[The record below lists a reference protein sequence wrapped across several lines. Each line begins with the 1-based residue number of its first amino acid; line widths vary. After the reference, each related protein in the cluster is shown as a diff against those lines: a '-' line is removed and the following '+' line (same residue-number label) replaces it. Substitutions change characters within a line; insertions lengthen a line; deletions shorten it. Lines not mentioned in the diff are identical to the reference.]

1 MRQPSAPVSALAR
14 WGLCK
19 MLATLKSERITATL
33 MAPVLLA
40 MVAALA
46 FVLWLVDRAADRL
59 DAEAAAYGQRLARTF
74 IEQNLGRL
82 EEMTYDNAWWDPAVA
97 NLVTM
102 PDAYWANENVGW
114 YWHETFGLKASFVV
128 DPQGETVFAFV
139 DGVESETPAKAM
151 LGSALP
157 ALMRA
162 ARAEA
167 SEAPGSAS
175 AVVETPGGLA
185 FVGLSLL
192 TPEHVQAGSPA
203 PGQRSALIAVRS
215 LDAALLAQAAV
226 QFQLDRLGF
235 RPPAATPHHGGGAF
249 DLRGAGGELVARLT
263 WRPAH
268 PGDQLRD
275 SLILPMAGVGAVVL
289 GLFGLFVWVSHRVA
303 TRLNAARLAAEG
315 ASEAKSR
322 FLANMSH
329 ELRTPLNAILGFS
342 ELIMLGHTAGSDN
355 DRQCEYGEA
364 IHLSGQHLLDLIEDI
379 LDLSKIES
387 GRQELRL
394 EPLDVGTAFEEVS
407 KGLASVLAARGH
419 TVSLE
424 VPEGLPPLVADPRAV
439 RQILYNLLSNAAK
452 FTPDNGTLVIG
463 ACLAS
468 GEGIELFVRDNGIGM
483 APEDLRRVRLPF
495 EQVADPRGIATG
507 GGTGLGLSIVEGL
520 ASLHGGRLQLDSVP
534 GHGTRAAVVL
544 PLEPQHT
551 AS

>member
-1 MRQPSAPVSALAR
+1 
-14 WGLCK
+14 
-19 MLATLKSERITATL
+19 MLAVLKSERITATL
-33 MAPVLLA
+33 VGPVLLA
-40 MVAALA
+40 LVAALA

-74 IEQNLGRL
+74 VEQNLGRL

-97 NLVTM
+97 NLVTT
-102 PDAYWANENVGW
+102 PDAFWASENVGR

-128 DPQGETVFAFV
+128 DPQGETVFAFLE
-139 DGVESETPAKAM
+139 GVQSETPAKAM

-157 ALMRA
+157 ALLKA
-162 ARAEA
+162 ARAGA
-167 SEAPGSAS
+167 DEAPGSAS

-185 FVGLSLL
+185 LVGLSLL
-192 TPEHVQAGSPA
+192 TPENVQAAFPEPA
-203 PGQRSALIAVRS
+203 QRSALIAVRS
-215 LDAALLAQAAV
+215 LDAAFLAKAAV
-226 QFQLDRLGF
+226 QFQLDQLGF
-235 RPPAATPHHGGGAF
+235 QPPAATPHRGGASF
-249 DLRGAGGELVARLT
+249 DLRGAEGELVARLT

-268 PGDQLRD
+268 PGDRLRD
-275 SLILPMAGVGAVVL
+275 SLILPMAGVGAVVV
-289 GLFGLFVWVSHRVA
+289 GLFGLFVWLSHRVA

-342 ELIMLGHTAGSDN
+342 ELIKLGRAAPDGD
-355 DRQCEYGEA
+355 DRQLEYGEA
-364 IHLSGQHLLDLIEDI
+364 IHQSGQHLLDLIEDI

-394 EPLDVGTAFEEVS
+394 APLDVGAALAEVRN
-407 KGLASVLAARGH
+407 GLAPVLAARGH
-419 TVSLE
+419 TVGLE
-424 VPEGLPPLVADPRAV
+424 VPEGLPQLVADPRAV

-452 FTPDNGTLVIG
+452 FTPEHGTLVIG

-483 APEDLRRVRLPF
+483 ALEDLARVRLPF
-495 EQVADPRGIATG
+495 EQVADPRGIATS

-520 ASLHGGRLQLDSVP
+520 ASLHGGSLHLDSVP

-544 PLEPQHT
+544 PLEPQRT